1 MLGHTCRPGNKL
13 CFLPFF
19 LLRSS
24 STVNTCHATSNCQA
38 STACIVIGCLLTHG
52 SLLETGHRP
61 QTVLKVSSCAMRL
74 LALSGLDSSTR
85 FTHSAHRVLPSYRLS
100 SLNTDLSTLCD
111 SASSLPLTVYLTH
124 SFTKAMGF
132 SQFLG
137 THTLDT
143 DLLIHHESTTATAV
157 SRSLALGSH
166 AGYVVLGRTLL
177 GRCFSSNTLAPR
189 PMLLNHRLDRPCVLR
204 VCSAFVSA

>member
-24 STVNTCHATSNCQA
+24 SSVNTCHATSNCQA
-38 STACIVIGCLLTHG
+38 STACIVIGFFLTHG
-52 SLLETGHRP
+52 SLLETEHRP
-61 QTVLKVSSCAMRL
+61 QTVLKASSI
-74 LALSGLDSSTR
+74 ALCVFLRSLDSIPAHASHTR
-85 FTHSAHRVLPSYRLS
+85 LTESLSHRLS

-111 SASSLPLTVYLTH
+111 AASSLPLTVYLTH
-124 SFTKAMGF
+124 SFKRQWG
-132 SQFLG
+132 SHSSSEL
-137 THTLDT
+137 TLDT

-157 SRSLALGSH
+157 SRSLALGSQ

-189 PMLLNHRLDRPCVLR
+189 PMLLNHRLDRHCVLR
-204 VCSAFVSA
+204 VCSAVVSA